1 MKFMK
6 GFEDMKVL
14 DRKRATMLILL
25 CCLTYS
31 LAYVGRLC
39 YAANLA
45 NIIDDFGITKS
56 EGGIVSSFFF
66 FSYAAG
72 QLLNAFLSRYYNPK
86 YVVAF
91 SMTVSGLCNLG
102 IGLLDSVGAMQFVW
116 LINGIV
122 QSTLWCSILNIQ
134 SKYLSQQDI
143 GRAIIWNCVT
153 YSIGTMISYGM
164 SALFTALDITWR
176 VVFYVASALL
186 IGVAMLWFIGI
197 RYTEIAFHSFGAVE
211 VDEPLPAATSVSGAQ
226 KIHLFTKQ
234 FTLVFV
240 FACLCAASCAFIRDG
255 VVTWLPKILIDDF
268 GVSDSLSIVL
278 TMILPEVSFFGA
290 MLVRKMNT
298 KIRGHLRLESLF
310 FVVATAMLAVIISLY
325 SMKLTIATIA
335 CFTVM
340 YLMICCVVNLT
351 TSVIPFSIRQY
362 GNVGS
367 ISAFLDACC
376 YLGSVIATYGLGV
389 IAEKWGWLTVIYVA
403 AAVSVLAIL
412 LSLIG
417 SLFAKR
423 TEVTRNVF

>member
-1 MKFMK
+1 MR
-6 GFEDMKVL
+6 VL

-31 LAYVGRLC
+31 LAYLGRLC

-86 YVVAF
+86 YVVAC
-91 SMTVSGLCNLG
+91 SMAISGLCNLG
-102 IGLLDSVGAMQFVW
+102 IGLLDSVVAMRFVW

-134 SKYLSQQDI
+134 SKYLSQSDI
-143 GRAIIWNCVT
+143 SRAIIWNCVT
-153 YSIGTMISYGM
+153 YSIGTMLSYGL

-176 VVFYVASALL
+176 MVFYVASVLL
-186 IGVAMLWFIGI
+186 VGVAVLWYVGI
-197 RYTEIAFHSFGAVE
+197 RYTEVAFHSFGAIE
-211 VDEPLPAATSVSGAQ
+211 VDEPMPAASPAQGA
-226 KIHLFTKQ
+226 KPVKLFTKP
-234 FTLVFV
+234 FVVVFV
-240 FACLCAASCAFIRDG
+240 FACVCAASCAFIRDG
-255 VVTWLPKILIDDF
+255 VVTWLPKMLIDDF
-268 GVSDSLSIVL
+268 GVSDSLSIIL
-278 TMILPEVSFFGA
+278 TMLLPEVSFFGA
-290 MLVRKMNT
+290 MLVKRMNRVV
-298 KIRGHLRLESLF
+298 RGHLRLQSLF
-310 FVVATAMLAVIISLY
+310 FVVAAVMLAVIISLY
-325 SMKLTIATIA
+325 SLKLTVVTIA
-335 CFTVM
+335 CFTMM

-351 TSVIPFSIRQY
+351 TSVIPFSVRQY

-376 YLGSVIATYGLGV
+376 YLGSVIATYVLGL
-389 IAEKWGWLTVIYVA
+389 IAETWGWLMVIYVA
-403 AAVSVLAIL
+403 AGVAVVAIVV
-412 LSLIG
+412 SFIG

-423 TEVTRNVF
+423 TEMTRNIF